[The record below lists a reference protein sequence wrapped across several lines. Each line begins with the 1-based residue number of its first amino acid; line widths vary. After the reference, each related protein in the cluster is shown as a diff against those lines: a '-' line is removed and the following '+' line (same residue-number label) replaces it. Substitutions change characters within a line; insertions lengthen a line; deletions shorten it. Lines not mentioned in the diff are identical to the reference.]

1 MNHIDLKYSNILS
14 ARLDMFK
21 VKQTNPYRA
30 NFRCPICGDS
40 QKSKTKA
47 RGWILEKDNSALF
60 YCHNCGASLQLR
72 NLLKAIDTNLY
83 NEYVV
88 DSLLEKNSTK
98 PERVEKVKPL
108 DKLTQRRPKFEK
120 KRSPLK
126 GLTKISSLAYNHS
139 CRKYIDSRKI
149 PANQHYRMY
158 YASKFTEWVNSVK
171 PDALPE
177 ARQDHS
183 RLVLPFI
190 DKRGNVFGFN
200 ARAFSKD
207 QLRYIT
213 IMLDDRPKIFGLD
226 QVDMTKKYFV
236 VEGPIDSLFINNCVA
251 MAGAEGNFD
260 SLDNPENAVFVFD
273 NEPRNKDTV
282 SRMSR
287 CIKNGYRVCIWPE
300 KLLYKDINDMVLSG
314 ISCDEIQNIINS
326 NTHKE
331 LEAEL
336 KLSYWRKC

>member
-1 MNHIDLKYSNILS
+1 MNHLDLKYSNILS

-21 VKQTNPYRA
+21 VKQNNPYRA

-47 RGWILEKDNSALF
+47 RGWILEKDNSAIF
-60 YCHNCGASLQLR
+60 YCHNCGASLRLR

-83 NEYVV
+83 NEYVI
-88 DSLLEKNSTK
+88 DSLLEKNPKKETT
-98 PERVEKVKPL
+98 KPL

-120 KRSPLK
+120 SNSPLK
-126 GLTKISSLAYNHS
+126 SLKKVSSLPYNHS
-139 CRKYIDSRKI
+139 CRKYIDSRKVPI
-149 PANQHYRMY
+149 NQHHRMY
-158 YASKFTEWVNSVK
+158 YAKNFVEWVNSIK

-177 ARQDHS
+177 RREDHS

-190 DKRGNVFGFN
+190 DKQGNIFGFN

-213 IMLDDRPKIFGLD
+213 IMLDDKPKLFGLD
-226 QVDMTKKYFV
+226 RLDSTKRYSV
-236 VEGPIDSLFINNCVA
+236 VEGPIDSLFLQNAVA
-251 MAGAEGNFD
+251 MVGSD
-260 SLDNPENAVFVFD
+260 SNANGLPNAENAVFVFD
-273 NEPRNKDTV
+273 NEPRNQDIV
-282 SRMSR
+282 SRMSK
-287 CIKNGYRVCIWPE
+287 CIKNGHFVCIWPE
-300 KLLYKDINDMVLSG
+300 RIDEKDVNDMVLSG
-314 ISCDEIQNIINS
+314 ISHEEIQNIINS
-326 NTHKE
+326 NTHKG